1 MSAPLIERLLAG
13 TLADPDGGPP
23 LKVATRSVVIAPS
36 LRGEEAELVR
46 PHVPGRRIA
55 AVSDAT
61 THEVL
66 GARVE
71 RALRSI
77 ADVTGIVL
85 PGRPHSDAETVERI
99 RSASADADLL
109 VAIGSGTINDL
120 CKFASA
126 RDAKPYVVFAT
137 APSMNGYTSV
147 NAAIT
152 VHGHKQSLAAQ
163 APLGVFLDLSVL
175 AAAPKRMIR
184 SGLGDSLCRPTAQAD
199 WLLAHLLFGRPYRT
213 MPFVL
218 LREDEERLFGA
229 PDALMA
235 GDLDAMACL
244 VRTLLLSGFGTA
256 ICGNSQPASQGEHL
270 ISHFA
275 DMFGEPGWPH
285 SFLGEQ
291 FGVTTLMMARLQ
303 ERMLE
308 GGRPELRADG
318 ESEAEFVRRYGAAL
332 GRSCWEEFAQKRLDV
347 ARLAES
353 RDRLQRW
360 DEIGKAIAAVTRPS
374 RMLAEVLGRAGAPT
388 RHEELGWP
396 RAFAQRALRHAR
408 DIRARYT
415 FLDLATDS
423 GGLEPVGELLS

>member
-1 MSAPLIERLLAG
+1 MSATLIEKLLAG

-23 LKVATRSVVIAPS
+23 LTVATRSVVILPS
-36 LRGEEAELVR
+36 LEGAEAELVR
-46 PHVPGRRIA
+46 PLAPGRRIA
-55 AVSDAT
+55 TVSDVT

-77 ADVTGIVL
+77 GDVTGIVL

-152 VHGHKQSLAAQ
+152 VHGHKQSLTAQ

-218 LREDEERLFGA
+218 LREDEEQLFAA
-229 PDALMA
+229 PEALMA
-235 GDLDAMACL
+235 GDLNAMACL

-285 SFLGEQ
+285 SFHGEQ
-291 FGVTTLMMARLQ
+291 IGVTTLMMARLQ

-308 GGRPELRADG
+308 GDRPELRTDG
-318 ESEAEFVRRYGAAL
+318 ESEAVFVRRYGAAL
-332 GRSCWEEFAQKRLDV
+332 GRSCWKEFAQKRLDA

-353 RDRLQRW
+353 RERLRRW
-360 DEIGKAIAAVTRPS
+360 DEIREAIAAVTRPS
-374 RMLAEVLGRAGAPT
+374 RMLREILGRAGAPT
-388 RHEELGWP
+388 RPDELGWP
-396 RAFAQRALRHAR
+396 RDFAMHALRHAR

-415 FLDLATDS
+415 FLDLAIDS
-423 GGLEPVGELLS
+423 GRLEPVEALL